1 MDNLIICTNC
11 SSDACYVDEV
21 NKDIKTYFCYGCG
34 FQSNSLMREGEDFYN
49 QQIKLLPELHKDL
62 LSTDDDGMVWMPST
76 VNVADKGMVF
86 ADGTS
91 TSDWKWAAVKAVLLT
106 EDDNKIKEDQT
117 HKMDMT
123 TKVNFERN
131 NFMDALSYIGLLP
144 E

>member
-49 QQIKLLPELHKDL
+49 QQVKLLPELHKDL
-62 LSTDDDGMVWMPST
+62 LSTADDGMVWMPST

>member
-49 QQIKLLPELHKDL
+49 QQVELLPELYKDL

-76 VNVADKGMVF
+76 VNVVDKGMVF

-106 EDDNKIKEDQT
+106 EEDNKIKEDQT